1 MNPARFVIIKR
12 FKEPTE
18 KTGRLKFTRRSPGKS
33 FLPGGTLFKAVLLAV
48 LSVFSFTGKAA
59 FCQADK
65 PYFTDVGQFN
75 YARFLMDERD
85 YRVAAREFSRLIEHF
100 PGSPLLPDAQFN
112 LSEAYFYAGR
122 YNEAAAE
129 FKLFLNNFKDSP
141 FALVAEVKIR
151 EAEDKLRAGR
161 AYRSPVPVLR
171 NLRPGLRAVQ
181 VMNFEGKTGEE
192 IDAEL
197 KRLKRAGIDTVIVR
211 AFHNYDDRFYPLA
224 RRTSERG
231 VYFRTKEAPVVDDIL
246 PVIARLAHGNGL
258 KIFAWMTTRYA
269 DYGVE
274 ENQEL
279 ACRGYDMTSMKFYR
293 CKGLDLFN
301 EEAVRRLEAIYSDLA
316 ENDIDGVLFQD
327 DLVLRHNEGFGPHAE
342 KFFMNGSPARPD
354 PESLYSRSG
363 TEPGKVHYTKL
374 FWQWSSVKNR
384 RLLDVAERLKD
395 VVKRKRPQALFAINL
410 MYESVTNPAYAL
422 AWLSQ
427 DLNAALGRDF
437 DYYSIMA
444 YHRQMGEELNKTPGD
459 IRDLIARMVRDASD
473 AVGDTHRV
481 LIKLQTVDWKTGD
494 PLSDGEVVALI
505 RSIEG
510 LRDVSLAV
518 VPYRGDFPFYELGVK
533 KDLASLN

>member
-1 MNPARFVIIKR
+1 MNPASFAIIER

-18 KTGRLKFTRRSPGKS
+18 KSGRLKYARRSPSKS
-33 FLPGGTLFKAVLLAV
+33 FLPAGTLFKAVLLAV
-48 LSVFSFTGKAA
+48 LSVFFFMEKAA

-122 YNEAAAE
+122 YGEAVSE

-151 EAEDKLRAGR
+151 EAEDKLRSGR
-161 AYRSPVPVLR
+161 AYRAPVPVLR

-181 VMNFEGKTGEE
+181 VMFFEGKTGEE

-224 RRTSERG
+224 RRASERG

-246 PVIARLAHGNGL
+246 PVIIALAHGNGL

-274 ENQEL
+274 ENPEL
-279 ACRGYDMTSMKFYR
+279 ACRGYDINSRKFYR

-342 KFFMNGSPARPD
+342 KFFISDAGARPD

-363 TEPGKVHYTKL
+363 AEPDKVDYTKL
-374 FWQWSSVKNR
+374 FWRWSSVKNR

-395 VVKRKRPQALFAINL
+395 AVKRKRPETLFAINL

-473 AVGDTHRV
+473 AVGDAHRV

-494 PLSDGEVVALI
+494 PISNGEVVALI
-505 RSIEG
+505 RGIEG